1 MVYGIHD
8 GLLSFLRYSQ
18 AQGFMSPDLMALVD
32 VDTHPAA
39 LLERLA
45 RGADGE
51 FSPLAAVF

>member
-1 MVYGIHD
+1 
-8 GLLSFLRYSQ
+8 
-18 AQGFMSPDLMALVD
+18 MALVD
-32 VDTHPAA
+32 VDPHPAA